1 MSELKI
7 FESPEFGTVRTVT
20 INGEPWLVGKD
31 VAEALGYSKPHK
43 AISCYVDGKD
53 KTVAKVST
61 SGGDHAAIAINETG
75 VYNLALNSPLNNAK
89 DVTERLV
96 SYFKE
101 SACKCSTGSSTEAA
115 FFALSKAYAMSK
127 KDAVQLVEKVR
138 AEFCNQDH
146 FDQVVWDLSCA
157 VLECV
162 AIENR
167 VCEFDIHQLFRE
179 NYSKVAA
186 GKVVKVK
193 CDPHNI
199 PDAWVE
205 IAGVCIPVEMKLHNF
220 NQAAV
225 DQLRRYIDFYKVPVA
240 VFPRGIA
247 VGASLTATLPQDMIF
262 ISLQNLLDEGKDEEE
277 ARSDG

>member
-1 MSELKI
+1 MSNLQI
-7 FESPEFGTVRTVT
+7 FNDPEFGTVRTVELDGT
-20 INGEPWLVGKD
+20 PWLVGKD
-31 VAEALGYSKPHK
+31 VAVALGYSEPHK
-43 AISCYVDGKD
+43 AISCYVDDKD

-61 SGGDHAAIAINETG
+61 SGGDQAVVAINETG
-75 VYNLALNSPLNNAK
+75 VYALTLNSPLSNAK

-101 SACKCSTGSSTEAA
+101 SACKRSARPSTEAA

-127 KDAVQLVEKVR
+127 KDAVQLIEKVR

-205 IAGVCIPVEMKLHNF
+205 IAGVRIPVEMKLHNF
-220 NQAAV
+220 NQAAI
-225 DQLRRYIDFYKVPVA
+225 DQLNRYIEFYKIPGC

-247 VGASLTATLPQDMIF
+247 VGAALTATLPQDMIF
-262 ISLQNLLDEGKDEEE
+262 ISIQDLLDEGKDEE

>member
-1 MSELKI
+1 MSDLQL
-7 FESPEFGTVRTVT
+7 FQNPEFGRVRIVEV
-20 INGEPWLVGKD
+20 NGEAWMVGKD
-31 VAEALGYSKPHK
+31 VAEALGYKNPHK
-43 AISCYVDGKD
+43 AISCYVDDKD
-53 KTVAKVST
+53 KTVSKVST
-61 SGGDHAAIAINETG
+61 SGGDHAVIAINETG
-75 VYNLALNSPLNNAK
+75 VYSLALNSPLNNAK

-101 SACKCSTGSSTEAA
+101 SACKCSAGSSTEAA
-115 FFALSKAYAMSK
+115 FFALSKAYAMNK
-127 KDAVQLVEKVR
+127 KDAVQLIEKVR

-162 AIENR
+162 VIENR
-167 VCEFDIHQLFRE
+167 VCEFNIHQLFRK
-179 NYSKVAA
+179 NYSKIAA
-186 GKVVKVK
+186 GKVVNVK

-247 VGASLTATLPQDMIF
+247 VGASLTTTLPHDMIF
-262 ISLQNLLDEGKDEEE
+262 ISIQDLLNEGKDEEE

>member
-1 MSELKI
+1 M
-7 FESPEFGTVRTVT
+7 
-20 INGEPWLVGKD
+20 GKD
-31 VAEALGYSKPHK
+31 VAEALGYSEPHK

-61 SGGDHAAIAINETG
+61 SGGDHAVIAINETG

-262 ISLQNLLDEGKDEEE
+262 ISLQDLLDEGKDEEE

>member
-1 MSELKI
+1 MGNLQI
-7 FESPEFGTVRTVT
+7 FESPEWGPVRTVELD
-20 INGEPWLVGKD
+20 GAPWLVGKD
-31 VAEALGYSKPHK
+31 VAQALGYKNPHK
-43 AISCYVDGKD
+43 AISCLVDDKD
-53 KTVAKVST
+53 KTVAKVSA
-61 SGGDHAAIAINETG
+61 SDGDHAVIAINETG
-75 VYNLALNSPLNNAK
+75 VYSLALNSPLSNAK

-101 SACKCSTGSSTEAA
+101 SACKCSAGSSTEAA

-127 KDAVQLVEKVR
+127 KDAMQLIEKVR
-138 AEFCNQDH
+138 AEFCNRDH

-167 VCEFDIHQLFRE
+167 VCEFDIHHLFRE
-179 NYSKVAA
+179 NYSKIAA

-205 IAGVCIPVEMKLHNF
+205 IAGVRIPVEMKLHNF
-220 NQAAV
+220 NQAAI
-225 DQLRRYIDFYKVPVA
+225 DQLERYIQFYKIPMA

-262 ISLQNLLDEGKDEEE
+262 IAIQDLLDADKDQK
-277 ARSDG
+277 GGLNHG

>member
-1 MSELKI
+1 MTELKV
-7 FESPEFGTVRTVT
+7 FRSQEFGRVRTVT

-31 VAEALGYSKPHK
+31 VAEALGYSSPHK

-53 KTVAKVST
+53 KTIAKVST

-205 IAGVCIPVEMKLHNF
+205 ITGVCIPVEMKLHNF

-262 ISLQNLLDEGKDEEE
+262 ISLQDLLDEGKDEEE
-277 ARSDG
+277 VRSDG

>member
-1 MSELKI
+1 MTKLKI

-75 VYNLALNSPLNNAK
+75 VYTLALNSPLNNAK

-115 FFALSKAYAMSK
+115 FFALSKAYAMGK

-167 VCEFDIHQLFRE
+167 CPGGRHGPHVWGVRQPRHGGQDHGGKPADRGQA
-179 NYSKVAA
+179 AA
-186 GKVVKVK
+186 GGG
-193 CDPHNI
+193 
-199 PDAWVE
+199 
-205 IAGVCIPVEMKLHNF
+205 AGIRAPGGGAGAIHRG
-220 NQAAV
+220 AAG
-225 DQLRRYIDFYKVPVA
+225 D
-240 VFPRGIA
+240 GTGH
-247 VGASLTATLPQDMIF
+247 GASPVPQRAAHRCAGGGFCPD
-262 ISLQNLLDEGKDEEE
+262 
-277 ARSDG
+277 

>member
-1 MSELKI
+1 MTDLKI

-75 VYNLALNSPLNNAK
+75 VYTLALNSPLNNAK

-127 KDAVQLVEKVR
+127 KNAVQLVEKVR

-146 FDQVVWDLSCA
+146 FDQVVWALSCA

-179 NYSKVAA
+179 NYSK
-186 GKVVKVK
+186 
-193 CDPHNI
+193 
-199 PDAWVE
+199 
-205 IAGVCIPVEMKLHNF
+205 
-220 NQAAV
+220 
-225 DQLRRYIDFYKVPVA
+225 
-240 VFPRGIA
+240 
-247 VGASLTATLPQDMIF
+247 QD
-262 ISLQNLLDEGKDEEE
+262 
-277 ARSDG
+277 

>member
-1 MSELKI
+1 MSNLQI
-7 FESPEFGTVRTVT
+7 FNNPEFGTVRTVELDGT
-20 INGEPWLVGKD
+20 PWLVGKD
-31 VAEALGYSKPHK
+31 VAQALGYQNPSK
-43 AISCYVDGKD
+43 AISSYVDDND
-53 KTVAKVST
+53 KAVAKVGT
-61 SGGDHAAIAINETG
+61 PDGDRAVVAINETG
-75 VYNLALNSPLNNAK
+75 VYGLALNSPLSNAK
-89 DVTERLV
+89 DVAEEIV
-96 SYFKE
+96 WAFKE
-101 SACKCSTGSSTEAA
+101 AACNRSARASTEIA

-162 AIENR
+162 AIENC

-186 GKVVKVK
+186 GKVVNVK

-225 DQLRRYIDFYKVPVA
+225 YQLRRYIDFYKVPVA

-262 ISLQNLLDEGKDEEE
+262 ISIQDLLDEGKDEE

>member
-1 MSELKI
+1 MTDLKI

-31 VAEALGYSKPHK
+31 VAEALGYSEPHK
-43 AISCYVDGKD
+43 AISYYVDGKD
-53 KTVAKVST
+53 KTIAKVST
-61 SGGDHAAIAINETG
+61 SDGDHAAIAINETG

-96 SYFKE
+96 SYFKK

-162 AIENR
+162 A
-167 VCEFDIHQLFRE
+167 
-179 NYSKVAA
+179 AA
-186 GKVVKVK
+186 GGV
-193 CDPHNI
+193 
-199 PDAWVE
+199 
-205 IAGVCIPVEMKLHNF
+205 AGIRAPGGGAGSVHRG
-220 NQAAV
+220 AAG
-225 DQLRRYIDFYKVPVA
+225 DGTDH
-240 VFPRGIA
+240 
-247 VGASLTATLPQDMIF
+247 GASPIPQRAAHRCAGGGFCPD
-262 ISLQNLLDEGKDEEE
+262 
-277 ARSDG
+277 

>member
-1 MSELKI
+1 MNELTI
-7 FESPEFGTVRTVT
+7 FNNPEFGTIRTVE
-20 INGEPWLVGKD
+20 INGEIWFVGKD
-31 VAEALGYSKPHK
+31 VAQALGYQNPHK
-43 AISCYVDGKD
+43 AISCLVDDKD

-61 SGGDHAAIAINETG
+61 SDGDHAVIVINETG
-75 VYNLALNSPLNNAK
+75 VYSLALNSPLSNAK
-89 DVTERLV
+89 DMTERLV

-101 SACKCSTGSSTEAA
+101 SACKCSAGSSTEAA

-127 KDAVQLVEKVR
+127 KDAVQLIEKVR

-146 FDQVVWDLSCA
+146 FHQVVWDLSCA

-167 VCEFDIHQLFRE
+167 VCEFDIHHLFRE

-262 ISLQNLLDEGKDEEE
+262 ISIQDLLDEGKDEE